1 MSKYFNLLEK
11 YHMEISSEKL
21 KIYKSLYDIYK
32 EINYNVNLI
41 SRKDFENFYL
51 HHIIHSLSITKFEL
65 IKNENNNI
73 IDLGTGGGLPGIPL
87 AIYYNKKKFVLV
99 DSIGKKISAV
109 DKIIKKINV
118 KNISTLNDRVENL
131 NIKADIII
139 CRSVSSIDNL
149 IQWTKGLF
157 NDQGKLILLKG
168 GNVNK
173 ELKNI
178 SSSFTIYNLDDIY
191 SENYFK
197 DKKIIEIHR

>member
-1 MSKYFNLLEK
+1 MSKYFDLLER
-11 YHMEISSEKL
+11 YHMEISQEKL
-21 KIYKSLYDIYK
+21 EIYRSLYDLYK
-32 EINYNVNLI
+32 DLNDKVNLI

-65 IKNENNNI
+65 IKDENNI

-87 AIYYNKKKFVLV
+87 AIYYNRKKFLLV
-99 DSIGKKISAV
+99 DSIRKKISAV
-109 DKIIKKINV
+109 DKIINKINA
-118 KNISTLNDRVENL
+118 KNISTLNNRAENL
-131 NIKADIII
+131 DIKADIII
-139 CRSVSSIDNL
+139 CRSVSSVDNL
-149 IQWTKGLF
+149 IQWTKGLL
-157 NDQGKLILLKG
+157 NDKGRLILLKG

-178 SSSFTIYNLDDIY
+178 SSRFTIYNLDDIY

>member
-1 MSKYFNLLEK
+1 MSKYFDLLER
-11 YHMEISSEKL
+11 YHMEISQEKL
-21 KIYKSLYDIYK
+21 EIYRSLYDIYK
-32 EINYNVNLI
+32 DLNNKVNLI

-65 IKNENNNI
+65 IKDENNI

-87 AIYYNKKKFVLV
+87 AIYYNRKNFLLV
-99 DSIGKKISAV
+99 DSIRKKITAV
-109 DKIIKKINV
+109 DKIINKINA
-118 KNISTLNDRVENL
+118 KNISTLNNRAENL
-131 NIKADIII
+131 DIKADIII
-139 CRSVSSIDNL
+139 CRSVSSVDNL
-149 IQWTKGLF
+149 IQWTKGLL
-157 NDQGKLILLKG
+157 NDEGRLILLKG

-178 SSSFTIYNLDDIY
+178 SSRFTIYNLDDIY

>member
-1 MSKYFNLLEK
+1 MSKYFDLLER
-11 YHMEISSEKL
+11 YHMEISQEKL
-21 KIYKSLYDIYK
+21 EIYRSLYGIYKDLNDK
-32 EINYNVNLI
+32 VNLI

-65 IKNENNNI
+65 IKDENNI

-87 AIYYNKKKFVLV
+87 AIYYNRKNFLLV
-99 DSIGKKISAV
+99 DSVRKKITAV
-109 DKIIKKINV
+109 DKIINKINA
-118 KNISTLNDRVENL
+118 KNISTLNNRAENL
-131 NIKADIII
+131 DIKADIII
-139 CRSVSSIDNL
+139 CRSVSSVDNL
-149 IQWTKGLF
+149 IQWTKGLL
-157 NDQGKLILLKG
+157 NDEGRLILLKG

-178 SSSFTIYNLDDIY
+178 SSRFTIYNLDDIY

>member
-1 MSKYFNLLEK
+1 MSKYFDLLEK
-11 YHMEISSEKL
+11 YYMEIPPEKL
-21 KIYKSLYDIYK
+21 EIYRSLYGIYKDLNDK
-32 EINYNVNLI
+32 VNLI

-65 IKNENNNI
+65 IKDENNI

-87 AIYYNKKKFVLV
+87 AIYYNRKNFLLV
-99 DSIGKKISAV
+99 DSIRKKISAV
-109 DKIIKKINV
+109 DKIINKINA
-118 KNISTLNDRVENL
+118 KNISTLNNRAENL
-131 NIKADIII
+131 DIKADIII
-139 CRSVSSIDNL
+139 CRSVSSVDNL
-149 IQWTKGLF
+149 IQWTKGLL
-157 NDQGKLILLKG
+157 NDEGRLILLKG

-178 SSSFTIYNLDDIY
+178 SSRFTIYNLDDIY

>member
-1 MSKYFNLLEK
+1 MSKYFNLLER
-11 YHMEISSEKL
+11 YHMEICPEKL

-32 EINYNVNLI
+32 DINYEVNLI

-65 IKNENNNI
+65 IKNENNI
-73 IDLGTGGGLPGIPL
+73 IDIGTGGGLPGIPL
-87 AIYYNKKKFVLV
+87 AIYYNKKNFVLV
-99 DSIGKKISAV
+99 DSIRKKISAV

-118 KNISTLNDRVENL
+118 KNISTLNNRAENL

-139 CRSVSSIDNL
+139 CRSVSSVYNL
-149 IQWTKGLF
+149 IKWTKELL
-157 NDQGKLILLKG
+157 NKKGKLILLKG

>member
-1 MSKYFNLLEK
+1 MSKYFDLLER
-11 YHMEISSEKL
+11 YHMEISQEKL
-21 KIYKSLYDIYK
+21 EIYRSLYGIYKDLNDK
-32 EINYNVNLI
+32 VNLI

-65 IKNENNNI
+65 IKDENNI

-87 AIYYNKKKFVLV
+87 AIYYNRKNFLLV
-99 DSIGKKISAV
+99 DSIRKKISAV
-109 DKIIKKINV
+109 DKIINKINA
-118 KNISTLNDRVENL
+118 KNISTLNNRAENL
-131 NIKADIII
+131 DIKADIII
-139 CRSVSSIDNL
+139 CRSVSSVDNL
-149 IQWTKGLF
+149 IQWTKGLL
-157 NDQGKLILLKG
+157 NDEGRLILLKG

-178 SSSFTIYNLDDIY
+178 SSRLTIYNLDDIY

>member
-1 MSKYFNLLEK
+1 MSKYFDLLER
-11 YHMEISSEKL
+11 YHMEISQEKL
-21 KIYKSLYDIYK
+21 EIYRSLYDIYNDLNNK
-32 EINYNVNLI
+32 VNLI

-65 IKNENNNI
+65 IKDENNI

-87 AIYYNKKKFVLV
+87 AIYYNRKNFLLV
-99 DSIGKKISAV
+99 DSIRKKISAV
-109 DKIIKKINV
+109 DKIINKINA
-118 KNISTLNDRVENL
+118 KNISTLNNRAENL
-131 NIKADIII
+131 DIKADIII
-139 CRSVSSIDNL
+139 CRSVSSVYNL
-149 IQWTKGLF
+149 IQWTKRLL
-157 NDQGKLILLKG
+157 NDKGRLILLKG

-178 SSSFTIYNLDDIY
+178 SSRFTIYNLDDIY

>member
-1 MSKYFNLLEK
+1 MSNYFDLLER
-11 YHMEISSEKL
+11 YHMEISKEKL
-21 KIYKSLYDIYK
+21 EIYRSLYGIYKDLNDK
-32 EINYNVNLI
+32 VNLI

-65 IKNENNNI
+65 IKDENKI

-87 AIYYNKKKFVLV
+87 AIYYNRKNFLLI
-99 DSIGKKISAV
+99 DSIRKKISAV
-109 DKIIKKINV
+109 DKIINKINA
-118 KNISTLNDRVENL
+118 KNISTLNNRAENL
-131 NIKADIII
+131 DIKADIII
-139 CRSVSSIDNL
+139 CRSVSTVDNL
-149 IQWTKGLF
+149 IKWTKGLL
-157 NDQGKLILLKG
+157 NEEGRLILLKG

-178 SSSFTIYNLDDIY
+178 SSRFTIYNLDDIY

>member
-1 MSKYFNLLEK
+1 MSKYFDLLER
-11 YHMEISSEKL
+11 YHMEIPQEKL
-21 KIYKSLYDIYK
+21 EIYRSLYDIYK
-32 EINYNVNLI
+32 DLNDKVNLI

-65 IKNENNNI
+65 IKDENNI

-87 AIYYNKKKFVLV
+87 AIYYNRKNFLLV
-99 DSIGKKISAV
+99 DSIRKKISAV
-109 DKIIKKINV
+109 DKIINKINA
-118 KNISTLNDRVENL
+118 KNISTLNNRAENL
-131 NIKADIII
+131 DIKADIII
-139 CRSVSSIDNL
+139 CRSVSSVDNL
-149 IQWTKGLF
+149 IQWTKGLL
-157 NDQGKLILLKG
+157 NDEGRLILLKG

-178 SSSFTIYNLDDIY
+178 SSRFTIYNLDDIY

>member
-1 MSKYFNLLEK
+1 MSKYFDLLER
-11 YHMEISSEKL
+11 YHMEISQEKL
-21 KIYKSLYDIYK
+21 EIYRSLYGIYKDLNNK
-32 EINYNVNLI
+32 VNLI

-65 IKNENNNI
+65 IKDENNI

-87 AIYYNKKKFVLV
+87 AIYYNKKNFLLV
-99 DSIGKKISAV
+99 DSIRKKISAV
-109 DKIIKKINV
+109 DKIINKINA
-118 KNISTLNDRVENL
+118 KNISTLNNRAENL
-131 NIKADIII
+131 DIKADIII
-139 CRSVSSIDNL
+139 CRSVSSVDNL
-149 IQWTKGLF
+149 IQWTKGLL
-157 NDQGKLILLKG
+157 NDEGRLILLKG

-178 SSSFTIYNLDDIY
+178 SSRFTIYNLDDIY

>member
-1 MSKYFNLLEK
+1 MSKYFDLLER
-11 YHMEISSEKL
+11 YHMEISQEKL
-21 KIYKSLYDIYK
+21 EIYRSLYGIYKDLNDK
-32 EINYNVNLI
+32 VNLI

-65 IKNENNNI
+65 IKDENNI

-87 AIYYNKKKFVLV
+87 AIYYNRKNFLLV
-99 DSIGKKISAV
+99 DSIRKKISAV
-109 DKIIKKINV
+109 DKIINKINV
-118 KNISTLNDRVENL
+118 KNISTLNNRAENL
-131 NIKADIII
+131 DIKADIII
-139 CRSVSSIDNL
+139 CRSVSSVDNL
-149 IQWTKGLF
+149 IQWTKGLL
-157 NDQGKLILLKG
+157 NDKGRLILLKG

-178 SSSFTIYNLDDIY
+178 SSRFTIYNLDDIY

>member
-1 MSKYFNLLEK
+1 
-11 YHMEISSEKL
+11 MEISQEKL
-21 KIYKSLYDIYK
+21 EIYRSLYDIYK
-32 EINYNVNLI
+32 DLNDKVNLI

-65 IKNENNNI
+65 IKDENNI

-87 AIYYNKKKFVLV
+87 AIYYNRKNFLLV
-99 DSIGKKISAV
+99 DSIRKKISAV
-109 DKIIKKINV
+109 DKIINKINA
-118 KNISTLNDRVENL
+118 KNISTLNNRAENL
-131 NIKADIII
+131 DIKADIII
-139 CRSVSSIDNL
+139 CRSVSSVDNL
-149 IQWTKGLF
+149 IQWTKGLL
-157 NDQGKLILLKG
+157 NDEGRLILLKG

-178 SSSFTIYNLDDIY
+178 SSRFTIYNLDDIY